1 MTKIFKFVILAS
13 VILSCSAARSED
25 DQDESLFETSPTAAD
40 AAEYGKQFSAPN
52 AEIKAQLDA
61 LSEEAKK
68 QGWTFETGY
77 TSVSGRPIEKITGSP
92 PPNVSVEQAERQ
104 SELSKKLIALD
115 LKENMAIASGSP
127 KCDPRARKFSWQAKL
142 RLPNIRDQGQCGSC
156 WAFAAMGAVEISM
169 LRQVTGQQDDTSEQ
183 HAINC
188 AMTQAGKDAGD
199 CKNGGRSEKVFEWL
213 TFQRATNEKTLPYVG
228 VDGPCAQQSPVPYSA
243 ITWGWVNPQQLQ
255 RPTVGEIKEA
265 ICEYGSVTASVTV
278 TDAFANYRGG
288 VFNEKSSAETNHAI
302 VLVGWNDEKKAWLL
316 RNSWGKAWGKRG
328 YMWIRY
334 DSNNVG
340 SWPNWVKANSP
351 NRIASQ
357 ERLALLREYGLAE
370 PQKEKAD
377 AAGPPPANTS
387 NTTKKS
393 ESAGP
398 HQVEAMNTI
407 DGTWISDNGEATI
420 TIAGAEWQHPVKGVA
435 VISKS
440 DVDGTF
446 EISYR
451 AAQSISC
458 SYRVYSIGGG
468 SKLILDP
475 VNRAQPSDYC
485 PSGTFLRVDQ
495 E

>member
-1 MTKIFKFVILAS
+1 MAKIFKFVIVAS
-13 VILSCSAARSED
+13 VILGSSAARSQD
-25 DQDESLFETSPTAAD
+25 DQDESLFETSLTAAD
-40 AAEYGKQFSAPN
+40 VAEYGKQFSAPN

-68 QGWTFETGY
+68 QGWTFDTGY
-77 TSVSGRPIEKITGSP
+77 TSVSGRPIKEITGSP
-92 PPNVSVEQAERQ
+92 PPNVTVEQAEKQ

-169 LRQVTGQQDDTSEQ
+169 LRQVIGQQEDTSEQ
-183 HAINC
+183 HVVNC
-188 AMTQAGKDAGD
+188 AKTQAGVDAGS
-199 CKNGGRSEKVFEWL
+199 CKEGGRTEKAFEWL
-213 TFQRATNEKTLPYVG
+213 TFQRATDEKTLPYVG
-228 VDGPCAQQSPVPYSA
+228 VDGPCVQQSPVPYSA
-243 ITWGWVNPQQLQ
+243 ITWGWVNPQQPQ

-288 VFNEKSSAETNHAI
+288 VFNEKSSAETKTNHAI

-316 RNSWGKAWGKRG
+316 RNSWGKAWGKSG

-334 DSNNVG
+334 NSNNVG

-357 ERLALLREYGLAE
+357 ERLALLREYGFAE
-370 PQKEKAD
+370 
-377 AAGPPPANTS
+377 PPPANTS
-387 NTTKKS
+387 NDTKKS

-398 HQVEAMNTI
+398 HQVKAINTI
-407 DGTWISDNGEATI
+407 DGTWISDNGEAK
-420 TIAGAEWQHPVKGVA
+420 IAIVGSEWQHSAKGVA
-435 VISKS
+435 DISKG

-451 AAQSISC
+451 GAQAISC
-458 SYRVYSIGGG
+458 DYRIYSIGGG